1 MIMEGNKFNVVV
13 VFGADAVRKY
23 NRAWD
28 VDEQTSERELEELG
42 SVTRHSFDTKE
53 ERDAYIMALSD
64 AEGWLE
70 NIVAK
75 EEYLKP

>member
-1 MIMEGNKFNVVV
+1 MEGNKFNVVV
-13 VFGADAVRKY
+13 VFGTDAVRKY
-23 NRAWD
+23 SRAWD
-28 VDEQTSERELEELG
+28 DNEQSSEEELG
-42 SVTRHSFDTKE
+42 DFGCVTRRSFDTKA

-64 AEGWLE
+64 ADGWHD

>member
-23 NRAWD
+23 SRAWD
-28 VDEQTSERELEELG
+28 ADEQTSERELEELG
-42 SVTRHSFDTKE
+42 SVTRRSFETKE

-64 AEGWLE
+64 AEGWLD